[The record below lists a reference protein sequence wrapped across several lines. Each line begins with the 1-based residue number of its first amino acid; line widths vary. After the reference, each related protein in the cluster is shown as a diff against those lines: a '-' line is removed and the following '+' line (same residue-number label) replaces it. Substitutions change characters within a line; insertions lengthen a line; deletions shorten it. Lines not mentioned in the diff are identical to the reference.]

1 MRIRGRTAN
10 SLHSGQKIIVALVLL
25 TPMAALFWILL
36 EPPQWLLFWPTVIL
50 SPMLLYFGFRLLT
63 FNHTIQATNSEF
75 LVDSIAVEYAAI
87 QAITERLTV
96 LDSIS
101 LRSAFPTVNPFR
113 LLSNHYFRVREFTVV
128 STQRDISFG
137 YLEAETKLEQFA
149 FEPEYLSSR
158 APMQIEHIRVFP
170 NRKIVLGKKE
180 EVRMVLDILR
190 EKTGQRP
197 EPLSG

>member
-36 EPPQWLLFWPTVIL
+36 DPPPWFLFWPAVL
-50 SPMLLYFGFRLLT
+50 LAPMLIDFAFRLLT
-63 FNHTIQATNSEF
+63 LHHSVQVTDCEF
-75 LVDSIAVEYAAI
+75 LVDSLAVEYAAI

-113 LLSNHYFRVREFTVV
+113 LLSNHYFRVREYTIV
-128 STQRDISFG
+128 SRERDISFG
-137 YLEAETKLEQFA
+137 YLEVETKLEQSA

-190 EKTGQRP
+190 EKTGHRP